1 MLSEA
6 VKLGEAFTSSSQ
18 GFIAE
23 SIRMSYPYSC
33 TQHHGHAA
41 ATRISTEQVGREC
54 LPCSMQHAG
63 TMCRCNN
70 GFYCTTVAMQGA
82 WPL

>member
-18 GFIAE
+18 GFSAE

-33 TQHHGHAA
+33 TQQGHAA
-41 ATRISTEQVGREC
+41 G
-54 LPCSMQHAG
+54 
-63 TMCRCNN
+63 
-70 GFYCTTVAMQGA
+70 
-82 WPL
+82 